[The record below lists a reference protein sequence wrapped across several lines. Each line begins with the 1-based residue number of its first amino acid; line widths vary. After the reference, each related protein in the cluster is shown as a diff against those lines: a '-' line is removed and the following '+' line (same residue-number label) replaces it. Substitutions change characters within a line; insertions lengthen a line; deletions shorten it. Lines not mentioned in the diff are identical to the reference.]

1 MKKATSHQPIANRR
15 VVRAALAGIFLAT
28 AFTASA
34 GDRLLAT
41 GGAQMIEGA
50 GGSGI
55 VPWALIAGYGTD
67 RQIGG
72 SAFYTKVNTDD
83 FDLDTTGL
91 AVGFYDRFEVSYS
104 GQKFDAG
111 SVIPGLQLKMETAG
125 LKVKVYGDAVY
136 NQDMP
141 WPQVSLG
148 VMHKHN
154 KDMTIP
160 SAIGAKKGTD
170 TDFYVAATKI
180 WLAGLAGRNVV
191 GTAVLRGTRANQF
204 GLLGFGG
211 DKKSGYSAQPEVSVA
226 VLLTDNLALGAEY
239 RWKPDNLSAFK
250 EEDASDIFLAWFPHR
265 NIAITAAWAK
275 LGTIAGKGKQ
285 DGGYISLQFT
295 L

>member
-1 MKKATSHQPIANRR
+1 MKNTTLRIALGA
-15 VVRAALAGIFLAT
+15 VALGCSLST
-28 AFTASA
+28 LA

-55 VPWALIAGYGTD
+55 VPWATIAGYGTNK
-67 RQIGG
+67 QVGG

-83 FDLDTTGL
+83 FDLDVAGL
-91 AVGFYDRFEVSYS
+91 AVGFYDRFEVSYA

-111 SVIPGLQLKMETAG
+111 SVIPGLKLKMETAG

-136 NQDMP
+136 DQDTP
-141 WPQVSLG
+141 WPQVALG
-148 VMHKHN
+148 LMHKHN

-160 SAIGAKKGTD
+160 SAIGAKKGSD

-211 DKKSGYSAQPEVSVA
+211 DKKSSYSAQPEVSGA
-226 VLLTDNLALGAEY
+226 VLLTDQLALGVDY

-285 DGGYISLQFT
+285 DGGYISLQLT